1 MLLELSLSSHRELH
15 LTPLSSVPKLPQKS
29 SYQGPSLL
37 HGVSLLGWIDTL
49 MVLMCVPLLVSM
61 VDVLVSVA
69 GPLTTKRRSL
79 STVGGKLFIDSVVVN
94 GVQVEPYISSEP
106 GQ

>member
-1 MLLELSLSSHRELH
+1 
-15 LTPLSSVPKLPQKS
+15 
-29 SYQGPSLL
+29 
-37 HGVSLLGWIDTL
+37 
-49 MVLMCVPLLVSM
+49 MVLMCVRLLVFM

-69 GPLTTKRRSL
+69 GPVTTKRRSL
-79 STVGGKLFIDSVVVN
+79 STVGGKLFIDSIVN

>member
-1 MLLELSLSSHRELH
+1 
-15 LTPLSSVPKLPQKS
+15 
-29 SYQGPSLL
+29 
-37 HGVSLLGWIDTL
+37 

-79 STVGGKLFIDSVVVN
+79 PTVGGKLFIDSVVVN
-94 GVQVEPYISSEP
+94 GVQVEPYIGSEP

>member
-1 MLLELSLSSHRELH
+1 
-15 LTPLSSVPKLPQKS
+15 
-29 SYQGPSLL
+29 
-37 HGVSLLGWIDTL
+37 

-94 GVQVEPYISSEP
+94 GVQVEPYIGSEP